1 MFTRSSTLSAGWARA
16 RSRTIPVRG
25 AGLALVV
32 AIAAAACG
40 PATASPTATGS
51 PAGSVS
57 PTASPTTS
65 PTAFPTVWPS
75 PLTSTA
81 PEGYQVAL
89 GNAALLAP
97 AADNG
102 TQAGGEINDFAFDL
116 LRRLDPTGNLCASPT
131 SIALALAMVRPGA
144 QGLTATQMDAVLH
157 GFGSTGQAAETVAF
171 LKALQSA
178 TFYDDSDFDSN
189 DPAATPDHTGKT
201 PAVELD
207 VSNAVFSQQGMH
219 LQSAYLD
226 SLSSSFGAG
235 VGLVDYKNNAEAARL
250 AINKWGD
257 LRTKGRI
264 PNILSPGDVDSAT
277 RIALANAI
285 YFKAIWEDQF
295 DVSATKNL
303 AFTRADGSK
312 VSVPT
317 MAKNTEYMYSAD
329 TGYRAVKI
337 PFLAS
342 ASMTIVVPDNMATFI
357 SGFSADKL
365 AAITAKESV
374 YIVDMTL
381 PKFSA
386 DSRFELATILQ
397 KMGMASAFDP
407 TTADLSGITTDQ
419 RLWVDKVVHEANI
432 DVDENGTTAAAV
444 TVVSGRGGAGEP
456 PPSTTF
462 HIDKPFLYLI
472 QENTTGAVLFMGRID
487 DPSAKS

>member
-1 MFTRSSTLSAGWARA
+1 MFTRSSTLHRGRAQA
-16 RSRTIPVRG
+16 RSITVGVRG
-25 AGLALVV
+25 AGAALAV

-51 PAGSVS
+51 PVGPAS
-57 PTASPTTS
+57 PTASPTAA
-65 PTAFPTVWPS
+65 PTAWPS
-75 PLTSTA
+75 PLMSTA
-81 PEGYQVAL
+81 PEGYPVAL
-89 GNAALLAP
+89 GNAAMLAP

-116 LRRLDPTGNLCASPT
+116 LRRLDSTGNLCASPT

-171 LKALQSA
+171 LQALQSA

-201 PAVELD
+201 PVVELD

-219 LQSAYLD
+219 LQPAYLD

-235 VGLVDYKNNAEAARL
+235 VGLVDYQNNAEAARL

-264 PNILSPGDVDSAT
+264 PNILSPGDVDSTT

-285 YFKAIWEDQF
+285 YFKAIWEEQF
-295 DVSATKNL
+295 DVSATTNL

-357 SGFSADKL
+357 SGLSAAKL

-386 DSRFELATILQ
+386 DSRFELASVLQ
-397 KMGMASAFDP
+397 QMGMASAFDP
-407 TTADLSGITTDQ
+407 TTADLSGITTDE

-444 TVVSGRGGAGEP
+444 TVVGGRGGAGEP